1 VLNFFITFVSMFKT
15 KWGEGVECCTRGP
28 LTWVAGLETRPLVTR
43 LPQGGGSSRLVYKD
57 GAVVA
62 REGKEK
68 DSARVQLAL
77 QHIE

>member
-1 VLNFFITFVSMFKT
+1 MFNIFFTFVSMFKT
-15 KWGEGVECCTRGP
+15 KWGEDVQCCTRGP

-43 LPQGGGSSRLVYKD
+43 LPRGGGSSREVYKD

-62 REGKEK
+62 RGEEK